1 MLAEYK
7 TKTNVGVGLGILL
20 QIIARALKTAWPS
33 PASLATLIGLLGL
46 GLFVYGCFNYAQ
58 GKGYSRWLGLL
69 GLLSCLGLVVLV
81 VLPDKNKA

>member
-7 TKTNVGVGLGILL
+7 TKTNIGVGLGILL

-33 PASLATLIGLLGL
+33 TASLATLIGLLGL